1 MENTNKE
8 NHQNYGDF
16 FIFVHKNTKI
26 TNNKLI
32 RNLTKVFSNYNL
44 YTKRKE
50 GEIMNKFNKIIK
62 KTLGFFVLLIVATFV
77 GVFTINEIK
86 PDINSELS
94 GGKYFVDPDDE
105 DYGVVGVF
113 SYDSSESQSS

>member
-1 MENTNKE
+1 
-8 NHQNYGDF
+8 
-16 FIFVHKNTKI
+16 
-26 TNNKLI
+26 
-32 RNLTKVFSNYNL
+32 
-44 YTKRKE
+44 
-50 GEIMNKFNKIIK
+50 MNKFNKIIK

-105 DYGVVGVF
+105 DYGGVGVF
-113 SYDSSESQSS
+113 SYESSESQSS